1 MISSL
6 ISSFL
11 FAWPEYP
18 DLGYFVFVCVCVCVC
33 SEKEKWREQINQGRD
48 WVSLWNQSAHE
59 RPIFLGT

>member
-33 SEKEKWREQINQGRD
+33 VCACVCSEKEKWKEQINQDRD
-48 WVSLWNQSAHE
+48 WVSL
-59 RPIFLGT
+59 

>member
-18 DLGYFVFVCVCVCVC
+18 DWGYFVSVCVCVCVC
-33 SEKEKWREQINQGRD
+33 ICECVCVQRKKSGESNQDRD
-48 WVSLWNQSAHE
+48 WLSL
-59 RPIFLGT
+59 